1 MGIKWP
7 VLQSALEYVP
17 NLELPLPAAVRGLL
31 LGMTLGLMVG
41 AGITGVL
48 LAINLAGNCWSQR
61 RRTGAARRP
70 KPLVVRFVV
79 PPDDWSPDLDQ
90 FTEAELV
97 KLHRLRQTYRARRPL
112 DSPSRSK
119 RPTP

>member
-1 MGIKWP
+1 MDIEWP
-7 VLQSALEYVP
+7 VLQSALEFVP
-17 NLELPLPAAVRGLL
+17 SLELPLPAVVRGLL

-41 AGITGVL
+41 AGITVVL
-48 LAINLAGNCWSQR
+48 LAINVAGNRWSRWR
-61 RRTGAARRP
+61 RSRAVRRP
-70 KPLVVRFVV
+70 KPLVVHFVV

-97 KLHRLRQTYRARRPL
+97 TLHRLRQTYRARRPL